1 MTVLTIPV
9 APARTAG
16 RSNLKDIDVLRGVAA
31 LIVAGMH
38 IRNITWVG
46 MREFSHQ
53 MDGWAFPGAILGYVT
68 FPLTWGLIGVP
79 IFFVLSGYCIHRSQ
93 AIARARHGSF
103 QLPVAN
109 FLARRFVRIYPVL
122 FGALLL
128 TAACDWISRHYI
140 LNGEQIGDTGLGLF
154 LVNLF
159 ALQGIAG
166 ETYGSNGAL
175 WTLSIE
181 IQFYILYPLLLRLM
195 SRLGNLT
202 TFWVLAILNA
212 ASYFALER
220 HGYSVFSSYYV
231 SWYLG
236 ALVAEAEVDGVFAE
250 ELSSFRSPVSLNGFS
265 LALLCAGCA
274 LSLVSS
280 YIAFQLWA
288 VAFAL
293 FLFGVRKRGTEMRG
307 ATAAILRFIGTFS
320 FSLYIVHVPI
330 TMLILSVFLHST
342 HQASIMPFYGA
353 LLAVT
358 CCSYLF
364 SLVCERPALAWSQ
377 KIKGVGVLA
386 VSQSLENMLA
396 VISRTVQK

>member
-1 MTVLTIPV
+1 MTILTIPV
-9 APARTAG
+9 EPARTAG
-16 RSNLKDIDVLRGVAA
+16 HSNLKDIDVLRGVAA
-31 LIVAGMH
+31 LIVAAMH
-38 IRNITWVG
+38 IRNFTWVG
-46 MREFSHQ
+46 MQEFSHQ
-53 MDGWAFPGAILGYVT
+53 PEGGAFPGAILGYMT
-68 FPLTWGLIGVP
+68 FPLRWGLIGVP
-79 IFFVLSGYCIHRSQ
+79 IFFVLSGYRIHRSQ

-140 LNGEQIGDTGLGLF
+140 LNDEQLGDSGLGLF

-159 ALQGIAG
+159 SLQGMAG
-166 ETYGSNGAL
+166 QTYGSNGAL

-181 IQFYILYPLLLRLM
+181 VQFYILYPLLLQLM

-202 TFWVLAILNA
+202 TFWGLATLNV

-220 HGYSVFSSYYV
+220 HGYLVFSSYYV

-250 ELSSFRSPVSLNGFS
+250 QLSSFRSPVSLNGFS

-274 LSLVSS
+274 LSFTSS

-288 VAFAL
+288 LAFAL
-293 FLFGVRKRGTEMRG
+293 FLFVVRKRGTEMRG
-307 ATAAILRFIGTFS
+307 TTAAILRFIGTFS
-320 FSLYIVHVPI
+320 FSLYIIHLPI
-330 TMLILSVFLHST
+330 TVLILSVFLHST
-342 HQASIMPFYGA
+342 RQVSIMPFCGA
-353 LLAVT
+353 LVVVV

-377 KIKGVGVLA
+377 KIKGVDVST
-386 VSQSLENMLA
+386 VSQSLANMLA
-396 VISRTVQK
+396 VISRTAQK